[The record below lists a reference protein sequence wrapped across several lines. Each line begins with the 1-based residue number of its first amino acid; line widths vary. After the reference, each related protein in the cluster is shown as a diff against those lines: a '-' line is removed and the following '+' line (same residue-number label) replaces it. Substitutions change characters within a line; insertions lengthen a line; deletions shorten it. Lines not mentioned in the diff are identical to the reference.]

1 MRTASRL
8 LPNSFGAK
16 TQVEH
21 HTPPANAPAAQAGVA
36 ASQPDDAAGTGDAP
50 PLAPGTMDKLLRL
63 AALRLDGDEQRNLE
77 SDLARIIA
85 LIDVMRGVDT
95 AGVAPLAHPL
105 EVAQPMRPDVVTEAP
120 ADPARLQQGA
130 PAVRD
135 GLYLVPR
142 VVE

>member
-1 MRTASRL
+1 MRTASRRVL
-8 LPNSFGAK
+8 TSFGAK

-36 ASQPDDAAGTGDAP
+36 ASQVDAADAS

>member
-8 LPNSFGAK
+8 VPTSFGAK

-36 ASQPDDAAGTGDAP
+36 ASQAAAADAS

-63 AALRLDGDEQRNLE
+63 AALRLDGDERRNLE